1 VPCLIQSLELFFED
15 GICDRKS
22 YIENHIAIDSIG
34 CFMNCWFNYK
44 EIFEKENGELKI
56 RELIV

>member
-1 VPCLIQSLELFFED
+1 LFFED